1 MQIKSQSTAARADTS
16 AQDAERYGMRLAE
29 ISDHLATLSGED
41 AARARELLKQAAEA
55 AREASGLIAGRNPA
69 KVRLHV
75 NTGNQPDILVEAA
88 KFLLEK
94 NRGNTPVTLHSG
106 ASRQNLPYGVQLTA
120 RLVSQLRALLSDK
133 AAWTEK
139 VD

>member
-1 MQIKSQSTAARADTS
+1 MQIKSQSTVARADTS

-29 ISDHLATLSGED
+29 ISEHLSTLPGDD
-41 AARARELLKQAAEA
+41 AAKARALLSQAAEA
-55 AREASGLIAGRNPA
+55 AQEASRLISGVAPA
-69 KVRLHV
+69 KLRFHV
-75 NTGNQPDILVEAA
+75 NTGNQPDLLVEAV

-120 RLVSQLRALLSDK
+120 RLVSQVRALLGDK
-133 AAWTEK
+133 AAWTEAP
-139 VD
+139 